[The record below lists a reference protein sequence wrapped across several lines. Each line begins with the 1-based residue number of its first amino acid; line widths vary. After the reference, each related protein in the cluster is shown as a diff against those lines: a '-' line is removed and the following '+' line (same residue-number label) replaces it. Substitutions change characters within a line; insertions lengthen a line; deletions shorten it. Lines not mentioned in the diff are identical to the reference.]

1 MNGMNEKINP
11 TYYKQGKYESIDV
24 ILDVTKNLPGD
35 EAYLIGNIIKYVSRY
50 NSKNGIEDIE
60 KARWYAKRLSRLLKE
75 KEESELTKLPNRAEV
90 SI

>member
-1 MNGMNEKINP
+1 MNEKINP
-11 TYYKQGKYESIDV
+11 TYYKQGKYETIDV

-35 EAYLIGNIIKYVSRY
+35 EAYLVGNIIKYVSRY
-50 NSKNGIEDIE
+50 NRKNGIEDIE

>member
-1 MNGMNEKINP
+1 MNEKINP
-11 TYYKQGKYESIDV
+11 TYYRQGKYETIDV

>member
-50 NSKNGIEDIE
+50 NLKNGIEDIE

>member
-1 MNGMNEKINP
+1 MNEKINP
-11 TYYKQGKYESIDV
+11 TYYKQGKYETIDV

-50 NSKNGIEDIE
+50 NPKNGIEDIE

>member
-11 TYYKQGKYESIDV
+11 TYYKQGKYETIDV

>member
-1 MNGMNEKINP
+1 MYEKINP
-11 TYYKQGKYESIDV
+11 TYYKQGKYETIDV

-35 EAYLIGNIIKYVSRY
+35 EAYLVGNIIKYVSRY
-50 NSKNGIEDIE
+50 NLKNGIEDIE

>member
-1 MNGMNEKINP
+1 MNEKINP
-11 TYYKQGKYESIDV
+11 TYYKQGKYETIDV

-35 EAYLIGNIIKYVSRY
+35 EAYLVGNIIKYVSRY
-50 NSKNGIEDIE
+50 NLKNGIEDIE

>member
-1 MNGMNEKINP
+1 MNEKINP
-11 TYYKQGKYESIDV
+11 TYYKQGKYETIDV

-35 EAYLIGNIIKYVSRY
+35 EAYLVGNIIKYVSRY
-50 NSKNGIEDIE
+50 NLKKGIEDIE

>member
-1 MNGMNEKINP
+1 MNEKINP
-11 TYYKQGKYESIDV
+11 TYYKQGKYETIDV

>member
-11 TYYKQGKYESIDV
+11 TYYKQGKYETIDV
-24 ILDVTKNLPGD
+24 ILDVTKKLPGD

-75 KEESELTKLPNRAEV
+75 KEESELTELPNRTEV